1 MTSLDLLK
9 HALESSSPIV
19 EDQINLKFDDIV
31 AVVENEDFDQAAS
44 LIEEE
49 FKELRF
55 DIRLLVYFLFAHFLD
70 RGIGSFKEILL
81 LMHSCLFNY
90 WEHLSPVENRDF
102 QIHSSFIWFFSRAA
116 KQLEY
121 VNRQIKR
128 GSSAS
133 VKKFTQIITSQEL
146 KEIQLASEQLGE
158 YCSQRWSQNAINKK
172 LILLTK
178 MVQDL
183 TQMAREGSHLKAEE
197 KQPEKSFSQS
207 KEEEPTTNQSETTVP
222 NYLLSSDKMDL
233 FNKKLEAFE
242 ILVKKKEYRKAGLIA
257 DDIAQCIENF
267 NPIHYFPRLF
277 VNHFLLLSENM
288 QELHEEIEDRDSIFR
303 KTLEKLYHADLDIFI
318 EWKEG

>member
-9 HALESSSPIV
+9 HALESANPIV
-19 EDQINLKFDDIV
+19 EDQIILKFDEIV
-31 AVVENEDFDQAAS
+31 AVVENEDFDQAVA

-81 LMHSCLFNY
+81 LLHSFLFNY
-90 WEHLSPVENRDF
+90 WEYLSPVENRDY
-102 QIHSSFIWFFSRAA
+102 QIHSSFIWFFSRAT

-128 GSSAS
+128 GNSAS
-133 VKKFTQIITSQEL
+133 IKKFTQIITSQEL

-183 TQMAREGSHLKAEE
+183 TQMAREGNHIKIEE
-197 KQPEKSFSQS
+197 SPPETQ
-207 KEEEPTTNQSETTVP
+207 EESPIIQSESNIP

-242 ILVKKKEYRKAGLIA
+242 LLVKKMEYRKAGLVA

-267 NPIHYFPRLF
+267 NPIHYFPKLF

-288 QELHEEIEDRDSIFR
+288 QALHEEIEDRDSIFR